1 MTERGRRRARERAR
15 KVVLLLQQSSPVS
28 PRIFLLGPPSFFRS
42 AACAGWKKRLVLL
55 FCFSHVCPY
64 PLQPTLPTIQA
75 ERYDEMTAEVR
86 MIERRARRER
96 KEESERER
104 ERKKKKKKKF
114 QSGARSFFF
123 FFGFLSL
130 DRFLSLETPKDSRLP
145 RVASLSFLLNLDKTH
160 PSLSLSSLPPK
171 RHAPQNPNV
180 DDQGKPFSIPRSK

>member
-104 ERKKKKKKKF
+104 ERKKKKKKLPKRR
-114 QSGARSFFF
+114 AIVFFF
-123 FFGFLSL
+123 FRVPLSRPLPLSRNTKRLSTPSRCLSL
-130 DRFLSLETPKDSRLP
+130 FSLEP
-145 RVASLSFLLNLDKTH
+145 RQNSPLSLSFL
-160 PSLSLSSLPPK
+160 PSPETPRTTKPK
-171 RHAPQNPNV
+171 R
-180 DDQGKPFSIPRSK
+180 R